1 MQMIQHGCQRG
12 RIGKLAF
19 DLTRNKRHRH
29 PVPDKEMRFR
39 GKVAGKALQ
48 GAELATKMGGRR
60 GGIVMLT

>member
-1 MQMIQHGCQRG
+1 MQMIQHGCQRR

-29 PVPDKEMRFR
+29 PVSNKEMRLWR
-39 GKVAGKALQ
+39 KVGGQALQ